1 MARCCSIETMAIMTT
16 PVAISRPMESGP
28 PSSSSDEVELLEEL
42 ASRGEE
48 EELLL

>member
-1 MARCCSIETMAIMTT
+1 MARCCSIDTMAIMTT

-28 PSSSSDEVELLEEL
+28 SSSSGKVELLEEL